1 MNFLRC
7 IHLPAVYFD
16 YFFPPVSGHKNIF
29 SRCFLLFDFFPQ
41 FLYSPPLMW
50 KQPWGG
56 FANLVTATC
65 ATLWEMSREQ
75 EDFPIILLCS
85 SLLSPTQ
92 WDRLK
97 SLSVTNR
104 INCVSIHNFGDK
116 SAFFSQGGWGTI
128 SNISSQFLN
137 IGLIISLIYL
147 SSWSC
152 KVNIFIFTNEKKKV
166 EAQEDTCSRSHSCWM
181 VGLLA
186 GQGSVSLQC
195 PGLLQEPLHRAV
207 YSLPP
212 SFPSLTLWLLAW
224 CCRRN
229 RITRQVACRDISSY
243 SSGLAQ
249 KLRKGN
255 PP

>member
-1 MNFLRC
+1 
-7 IHLPAVYFD
+7 
-16 YFFPPVSGHKNIF
+16 
-29 SRCFLLFDFFPQ
+29 
-41 FLYSPPLMW
+41 MW

-75 EDFPIILLCS
+75 EDFPIILCS

-147 SSWSC
+147 SS
-152 KVNIFIFTNEKKKV
+152 
-166 EAQEDTCSRSHSCWM
+166 
-181 VGLLA
+181 
-186 GQGSVSLQC
+186 
-195 PGLLQEPLHRAV
+195 
-207 YSLPP
+207 
-212 SFPSLTLWLLAW
+212 
-224 CCRRN
+224 
-229 RITRQVACRDISSY
+229 
-243 SSGLAQ
+243 
-249 KLRKGN
+249 
-255 PP
+255 

>member
-147 SSWSC
+147 SS
-152 KVNIFIFTNEKKKV
+152 
-166 EAQEDTCSRSHSCWM
+166 
-181 VGLLA
+181 
-186 GQGSVSLQC
+186 
-195 PGLLQEPLHRAV
+195 
-207 YSLPP
+207 
-212 SFPSLTLWLLAW
+212 
-224 CCRRN
+224 
-229 RITRQVACRDISSY
+229 
-243 SSGLAQ
+243 
-249 KLRKGN
+249 
-255 PP
+255 